1 VSAKTGVRGGIS
13 SYKKIDFYRSGFSR
27 DPYEIEEDEGS
38 ELKALPSEATGGA
51 MKDDGS
57 SCRSRFRP
65 DPGAIEDPKFG
76 AKAPPAKRSTRSMP

>member
-1 VSAKTGVRGGIS
+1 MPCRS
-13 SYKKIDFYRSGFSR
+13 SFSR
-27 DPYEIEEDEGS
+27 DPCGIEENKSS
-38 ELKALPSEATGGA
+38 ELKVLPSEATSGA

-57 SCRSRFRP
+57 SCRSRFRL